1 MIRIAWIEPA
11 SSDIKSN
18 FAEISDGMSAEL
30 KERERLPRWMKM
42 QMPKGES
49 YSRVKNL
56 VNQHKLHTICSS
68 GKCPNIGE
76 CWNRGTA
83 TFMILGKICTRNCK
97 FCGVTTGKPLL
108 PDSEEPH
115 RIAESVRIMQLK
127 HAVITSVDRDDLPD
141 LGAGFWAQTIRM
153 VKTLN
158 PDTKIEVL
166 IPDFQG
172 KTELI
177 QQIIDETPDVIS
189 HNMETVER
197 LTPTIRSRAKYKTS
211 LDVIRH
217 IASSGI
223 ISKSGIMLGLGE
235 TEEEVLQAMD
245 DLREVGCKV
254 MTIGQYLAPT
264 LSHIQVLEYISP
276 EKYEKY
282 RIIGLEKGFT
292 FVESSPLVRS
302 SYRAELHAGAE

>member
-68 GKCPNIGE
+68 GNCPNIGE

-108 PDSEEPH
+108 PDPEEPH

-264 LSHIQVLEYISP
+264 LSHIQVVEYISP